1 MSRFG
6 HLFDKFRPANGAAG
20 DAAAPIVG
28 ETRWLVVGLG
38 NPGEQ
43 YRRSRHNIGFMVV
56 ERLAAARGADL
67 TRRKFNGFYGEARG
81 DGVITMFAL
90 PQTFYNRSG
99 ECAAGMSGYFK
110 VPLERVIVVH
120 DDMDLAAGR
129 IRIKRGG
136 GDAGNRGVRSIAEAM
151 GKEFIRVRVGIG
163 HPGQSPGQSA
173 DNRGDVDYV
182 LKPLGRDETREFEP
196 IIDRAGEA
204 VLAVMRDGLDRAMNQ
219 FNTRA

>member
-6 HLFDKFRPANGAAG
+6 RFFDKFRPADRLAADSAPEFGA
-20 DAAAPIVG
+20 
-28 ETRWLVVGLG
+28 ETRWLVIGLG

-43 YRRSRHNIGFMVV
+43 YRRGRHNLGFMVV

-67 TRRKFNGFYGEARG
+67 TRRKFNGFYGEARS
-81 DGVITMFAL
+81 DGAIAMFVL

-99 ECAAGMSGYFK
+99 ECVAGMSGYFK
-110 VPLERVIVVH
+110 VPLERVVVVH

-136 GDAGNRGVRSIAEAM
+136 GDAGNRGVRSIAEVL
-151 GKEFIRVRVGIG
+151 GKDFIRVRVGIG
-163 HPGQSPGQSA
+163 HPG
-173 DNRGDVDYV
+173 DDRGDIDYV

-196 IIDRAGEA
+196 IIERAGEA
-204 VLAVMRDGLDRAMNQ
+204 AMAVIRDGLERAMNQ
-219 FNTRA
+219 FNTRG

>member
-6 HLFDKFRPANGAAG
+6 RLFDKFRPANGAA
-20 DAAAPIVG
+20 APVTG
-28 ETRWLVVGLG
+28 EIRWLVIGLG

-43 YRRSRHNIGFMVV
+43 YRRSRHNLGFMVV

-67 TRRKFNGFYGEARG
+67 TRRKFNGCYGEARG
-81 DGVITMFAL
+81 DGTITMFAL

-99 ECAAGMSGYFK
+99 ECAAGMTGYFK

-136 GDAGNRGVRSIAEAM
+136 GDAGNRGVRSIAETL
-151 GKEFIRVRVGIG
+151 GKDFVRIRVGIG
-163 HPGQSPGQSA
+163 HPGQSQGESGET
-173 DNRGDVDYV
+173 RGDIDYV
-182 LKPLGRDETREFEP
+182 LKPLGRDEALEFEP
-196 IIDRAGEA
+196 TLERAGEA
-204 VLAVMRDGLDRAMNQ
+204 VLAVIRDGLERAMNR

>member
-6 HLFDKFRPANGAAG
+6 RLFDKFRPAIGETG
-20 DAAAPIVG
+20 DTVSPGVG
-28 ETRWLVVGLG
+28 ETRWLIVGLG

-43 YRRSRHNIGFMVV
+43 YRRSRHNIGFMAV

-67 TRRKFNGFYGEARG
+67 TRRKFNGFYGEVRG
-81 DGVITMFAL
+81 DGVITMLAL

-99 ECAAGMSGYFK
+99 ECVAGMTGYFK

-120 DDMDLAAGR
+120 DDMDLTTGR

-136 GDAGNRGVRSIAEAM
+136 GDAGNRGVRSIAEAL
-151 GKEFIRVRVGIG
+151 GKDFNRVRVGIG
-163 HPGQSPGQSA
+163 HPGDA
-173 DNRGDVDYV
+173 HGDIDYV
-182 LKPLGRDETREFEP
+182 LKPLGRNESSEFAP
-196 IIDRAGEA
+196 ILDRAGEA
-204 VLAVMRDGLDRAMNQ
+204 ALAVIRDGLERAMNQ

>member
-6 HLFDKFRPANGAAG
+6 RLFDKFRPANAVAETVSP
-20 DAAAPIVG
+20 ASG

-43 YRRSRHNIGFMVV
+43 YRRSRHNVGFMVI

-81 DGVITMFAL
+81 DDVITMFAL

-120 DDMDLAAGR
+120 DDMDLATGR

-136 GDAGNRGVRSIAEAM
+136 GDAGNRGVRSIAEAL
-151 GKEFIRVRVGIG
+151 GKDFIRVRVGIG
-163 HPGQSPGQSA
+163 HPGDGQ
-173 DNRGDVDYV
+173 GDIDYV
-182 LKPLGRDETREFEP
+182 LRPLGRDETREFEP
-196 IIDRAGEA
+196 ILDRAGEA
-204 VLAVMRDGLDRAMNQ
+204 VLAVIRDGLERAMNQ

>member
-6 HLFDKFRPANGAAG
+6 RLFDKFRPANGAI
-20 DAAAPIVG
+20 AAPVTG
-28 ETRWLVVGLG
+28 ETRWLIVGLG

-43 YRRSRHNIGFMVV
+43 YRRSRHNVGFMAI

-67 TRRKFNGFYGEARG
+67 TRRKFSGFYGEARG
-81 DGVITMFAL
+81 DGVVTMFAL

-99 ECAAGMSGYFK
+99 ECVASMSGYFK

-120 DDMDLAAGR
+120 DDMDLATGR

-136 GDAGNRGVRSIAEAM
+136 GDAGNRGVRSIADAL
-151 GKEFIRVRVGIG
+151 GKDFIRVRIGIG
-163 HPGQSPGQSA
+163 HP
-173 DNRGDVDYV
+173 DNDRGDIDYV
-182 LKPLGRDETREFEP
+182 LRPLGGDETREFKP
-196 IIDRAGEA
+196 VLDRAGEA
-204 VLAVMRDGLDRAMNQ
+204 ALAIIRDGLERAMNQ

>member
-6 HLFDKFRPANGAAG
+6 RLFDKFRPANGAAPG
-20 DAAAPIVG
+20 ASAPIAG

-43 YRRSRHNIGFMVV
+43 YRRSRHNLGFMVV

-81 DGVITMFAL
+81 DGAITMFAL

-136 GDAGNRGVRSIAEAM
+136 GDAGNRGVRSIAEAL
-151 GKEFIRVRVGIG
+151 GKDFIRVRVGIG
-163 HPGQSPGQSA
+163 HPGQSE
-173 DNRGDVDYV
+173 DTRGDIDYV
-182 LKPLGRDETREFEP
+182 LKPLGRDEASEFEP
-196 IIDRAGEA
+196 ILVRAGEA
-204 VLAVMRDGLDRAMNQ
+204 VLAVIRDGLERAMNQ

>member
-6 HLFDKFRPANGAAG
+6 RLFDKFRPASGAAD
-20 DAAAPIVG
+20 DAISARAG

-43 YRRSRHNIGFMVV
+43 YRRSRHNIGFMTV
-56 ERLAAARGADL
+56 ERLAASRGADL
-67 TRRKFNGFYGEARG
+67 TRRKFAGFYGEARG
-81 DGVITMFAL
+81 DGAITMFVL

-99 ECAAGMSGYFK
+99 ECVAGMTGYFK

-120 DDMDLAAGR
+120 DDMDLPTGR

-136 GDAGNRGVRSIAEAM
+136 GDAGNRGVRSIAEAL
-151 GKEFIRVRVGIG
+151 GKDFVRVRVGIG
-163 HPGQSPGQSA
+163 HP
-173 DNRGDVDYV
+173 DDDHGDVDYV
-182 LKPLGRDETREFEP
+182 LKPLGRDETTVFEP
-196 IIDRAGEA
+196 ILNRAGEA
-204 VLAVMRDGLDRAMNQ
+204 VLGVIRDGLERAMNQ